1 MSDITQASDMKGA
14 IAAMVALAL
23 LAAVLAQA
31 AADSGALDFELPG
44 ESGFVRLSELPPR
57 TTVVNFW
64 RADCPPCLREMPV
77 INRYAAAHPEL
88 RIVAV
93 ALQSPGE
100 TRAAPIR
107 PQAPVVSLHGPS
119 QPKGLLARFGNR
131 SGALPFTVAL
141 DARRIPCARR
151 VGEIDAAWLENAA
164 LHCGDIPEKP

>member
-1 MSDITQASDMKGA
+1 MAMSDITQTSVMKGA
-14 IAAMVALAL
+14 TVAMAALAIL
-23 LAAVLAQA
+23 TAVPAQA
-31 AADSGALDFELPG
+31 ADALDFELPG
-44 ESGFVRLSELPPR
+44 ENGFVRLSELPPR

-77 INRYAAAHPEL
+77 INSYATAHPEL

-107 PQAPVVSLHGPS
+107 PHAPVVSLHGPS

-141 DARRIPCARR
+141 DARRVPCAHRI
-151 VGEIDAAWLENAA
+151 GEIDAAWLEGAA

>member
-1 MSDITQASDMKGA
+1 MAMSDITQASGIKG
-14 IAAMVALAL
+14 AMVAMAALAL
-23 LAAVLAQA
+23 VAAAPTQA
-31 AADSGALDFELPG
+31 ADALDFELPG

-100 TRAAPIR
+100 TRAATIR

-131 SGALPFTVAL
+131 SGALPFTVLLNAH
-141 DARRIPCARR
+141 RVPCARHT
-151 VGEIDAAWLENAA
+151 GEIDAAWLENAA
-164 LHCGDIPEKP
+164 LHCGDIPEKTQ